1 MFEVYVDNSWK
12 WVQEEKQSGNVQE
25 EEKEEQ
31 NK

>member
-25 EEKEEQ
+25 EKEEQ